1 MATPRTFYPQ
11 CRVILQV
18 VLDGFG
24 PTARDTP
31 PLIVP
36 CLPKAATIHRNSYKQ
51 ADSWSLTFEAGD
63 LPFDPAL
70 LRAGAV
76 EIYLFQ
82 VDDASQRQAVVSRKD
97 PLADPN
103 LSGSRPRGG
112 IDTLGL
118 EQGLQS
124 SKDRFTFGNKPQIA
138 GLFDSGD
145 LEMSDDGKWVEISGQ
160 DYTAHLSS
168 LQWPPTA
175 RGLAR
180 RIPVGQRIDDLMRDL
195 ITEADPLGRL
205 TLNVRGIED
214 ADLPIVGKD
223 EVRSNKR
230 GIPVEQDTSYW
241 DVIYKVATRHGLIA
255 FVDGLDVV
263 LSRPKTITDRDQ
275 SAIRRMAWGHNLTSL
290 KMSRELGKEQSP
302 TIIVKGYDPVARKA
316 ITVTF
321 PEGTVR
327 DNVQTIAKGGKAGGF
342 KSNVKQT
349 TKKSKSGKVK
359 TTIRERDEYQIIP
372 AYGISDRAVLRKM
385 AENLYH
391 LLGKP
396 ERKVT
401 ARTRDLRD
409 MRDSDLLNL
418 TAGDAVTIEWDE
430 FNRELLAD
438 PRKSEE
444 QKVDHLLSRGFNR
457 AIALQVARAYER
469 LDALKRPLRVRE
481 VSYEYSADD
490 GIAIEM
496 LLIDFVVIDGI
507 RGDTG
512 AQPTPRAEKRQD
524 RIGKFGTPIGWSQE
538 QEQQQIR
545 RFTQR

>member
-1 MATPRTFYPQ
+1 MATPRKFYPQ
-11 CRVILQV
+11 CRAILQA

-24 PTARDTP
+24 PTARDTE

-36 CLPKAATIHRNSYKQ
+36 CLPKSAKIHRNSYKQ

-97 PLADPN
+97 PLADPD
-103 LSGSRPRGG
+103 LAGTRPRSST
-112 IDTLGL
+112 DTIGL
-118 EQGLQS
+118 EQGLES
-124 SKDRFTFGNKPQIA
+124 SRDRFTFGNKPQIA

-145 LEMSDDGKWVEISGQ
+145 IELSDDGKWVEISGQ
-160 DYTAHLSS
+160 DYTAHLSA
-168 LQWPPTA
+168 LQWPPTE

-180 RIPVGQRIDDLMRDL
+180 RIPVGQRIDLLLRDV
-195 ITEADPLGRL
+195 IAEADPLGRL
-205 TLNVRGIED
+205 RLDVRGIAE

-275 SAIRRMAWGHNLTSL
+275 TAIRRLAWGHNLTSL
-290 KMSRELGKEQSP
+290 RMSRELGKEQSP

-316 ITVTF
+316 VTVTF

-349 TKKSKSGKVK
+349 TKKLKSGKVK
-359 TTIRERDEYQIIP
+359 TTIRERDEYQIVP
-372 AYGISDRAVLRKM
+372 AYGISDRTVLRNM

-391 LLGKP
+391 LLGKA
-396 ERKVT
+396 ERKVV

-409 MRDSDLLNL
+409 MRASDMLNL

-430 FNRELLAD
+430 FNREVMAD
-438 PRKSEE
+438 PRISEDE
-444 QKVDHLLSRGFNR
+444 KVARLVSKGFNR
-457 AIALQVARAYER
+457 AIAVQVARAYER
-469 LDALKRPLRVRE
+469 LEALKRPLRVRE
-481 VSYEYSADD
+481 VTYDFDTDD
-490 GIAIEM
+490 GVAIEM
-496 LLIDFVVIDGI
+496 LLIDFVVVDGI
-507 RGDTG
+507 RSDTG
-512 AQPTPRAEKRQD
+512 ATSTPRTDRRQE
-524 RIGKFGTPIGWSQE
+524 RIGRFGTVVGWSKE

-545 RFTQR
+545 RFTR